1 MTDQPIREPAQI
13 RQDCSR
19 KIRSVETSSMFTAIL
34 GCLLGEDWST
44 PRIQGLYLSPD
55 GMLLARVEGEI
66 SHKMFLGAQA
76 DLIRNIHGL
85 AKVAELDGDEVGY
98 LLGEVARLKRIE

>member
-1 MTDQPIREPAQI
+1 MSSTDPVKVVPMDDKSLRETAEIRASCAQ
-13 RQDCSR
+13 
-19 KIRSVETSSMFTAIL
+19 KIHAVETSSMFTAIL

-44 PRIQGLYLSPD
+44 PRIDGLYLSPD

-66 SHKMFLGAQA
+66 SHKMFLGAQT

-85 AKVAELDGDEVGY
+85 AKVAEL
-98 LLGEVARLKRIE
+98 